1 MVVFAMLLMVTSI
14 KMEHVYEKNVVEAS
28 LVAQSREKNQ
38 ERDVKMGKK
47 ILFGYFLLGFLYAT
61 LFRAIFNLTLLK

>member
-38 ERDVKMGKK
+38 ERDVKWEKK
-47 ILFGYFLLGFLYAT
+47 FFLVIFYWVFFMRLSFGQYS
-61 LFRAIFNLTLLK
+61 I